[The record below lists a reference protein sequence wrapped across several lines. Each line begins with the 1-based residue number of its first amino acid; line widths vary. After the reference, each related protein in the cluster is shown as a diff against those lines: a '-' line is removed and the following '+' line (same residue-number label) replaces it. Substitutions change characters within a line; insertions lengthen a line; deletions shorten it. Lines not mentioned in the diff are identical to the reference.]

1 MAQIVGLDIGSYS
14 IKVVRIEARR
24 GEFDVIGYE
33 EEILGPSTENGVG
46 VPLEDRQ
53 AEALVRLKEAG
64 HLEADMFVTGLG
76 GDMASIRT
84 LAFPFSDAKKIE
96 LALPFELDSEIPFDL
111 EDIVYSWTI
120 LGPKRN
126 RQIEVSGEV
135 RPPETEVLVA
145 FAKREAVE
153 NHLLLLDEVGIDP
166 RHVEFDALAL
176 DDLYEG
182 VFRARIEA
190 ELNQGPA
197 MTPGGTLVEAG
208 PDAAEPAIAM
218 VDIGHRRTSVC
229 IVTADRVI
237 SAHTVLHGGADST
250 RALAREFG
258 ISVDEAERGK
268 RKEAF
273 VEVLGATAQFPEQRK
288 ISDIL
293 KRAYAPIV
301 RRLRQTF
308 QASMSSSRVRVVK
321 VVLTGGGSRILN
333 LDRHLAETLN
343 VKVERGRDI
352 ATRLGSALPPMAA
365 SEQGDV
371 PEAACALAYALSAH
385 YGEKTRARIDFRT
398 GEFAWKG
405 NFDFVRD
412 RAAALGAWAAV
423 LLVTFLVGTG
433 VQVWMLS
440 NESDRLTG
448 RLAAACKSITGQ
460 DLTSMLQCEAMIR
473 ERISGQAGFQI
484 PDRSAADHYLEVSR
498 RIPKQDIIDRKV
510 TELEVTEDRVRLKAE
525 TVDFDAVDKIVA
537 GLQDGVCFSE
547 VEKGKARNSQERV
560 EFQVTIK
567 LDCQAAKGKP
577 LPESQQVDLSAAKAK
592 AKARP
597 ATTTSAATEKKPGDD
612 KRAEARAKREA
623 DRKARLE
630 KLEQRRKDLAEK
642 RGSDEPRRLSVEEA
656 RDKRAEKKERIRE
669 QQRRFRELRNNGINP
684 GREVG
689 SREIQPNLPNR
700 LKPMRSRDGKLP
712 LPMPPK
718 TPKGD
723 E

>member
-1 MAQIVGLDIGSYS
+1 MAQIIGLDIGSYS
-14 IKVVRIEARR
+14 IKAVRIEARR
-24 GEFDVIGYE
+24 GEFDVVGYE
-33 EEILGPSTENGVG
+33 EEILGPATENGVG

-53 AEALVRLKEAG
+53 HEALVRLKEAG
-64 HLEADMFVTGLG
+64 HLEADLFVTGLG

-84 LAFPFSDAKKIE
+84 LAFPFADPKKIE
-96 LALPFELDSEIPFDL
+96 LSLPFELDNEIPFDL

-120 LGPKRN
+120 LGPKRT
-126 RQIEVSGEV
+126 RQLDLSGEV

-153 NHLLLLDEVGIDP
+153 SHLLLLEEVGIDP

-197 MTPGGTLVEAG
+197 VTPGGTLVEAG
-208 PDAAEPAIAM
+208 PDAAEPAVAM

-229 IVTADRVI
+229 IVTAERVV

-250 RALAREFG
+250 RALARAFG
-258 ISVDEAERGK
+258 IPADEAERGK

-293 KRAYAPIV
+293 KKAYAPIV

-308 QASMSSSRVRVVK
+308 QASMSNARVRVVK
-321 VVLTGGGSRILN
+321 VILTGGGSRILN
-333 LDRHLAETLN
+333 LDRHLSESLN

-352 ATRLGSALPPMAA
+352 ATRLGSALPPMST

-385 YGEKTRARIDFRT
+385 YGDKTRARIDFRA

-412 RAAALGAWAAV
+412 RAASIGAWAAV

-448 RLAAACKSITGQ
+448 RLAEACKSITGQ
-460 DLTSMLQCEAMIR
+460 DLTSILQCEAMIR

-484 PDRSAADHYLEVSR
+484 PERSAADHYLEVSR
-498 RIPKQDIIDRKV
+498 RIPKQDILDRKV
-510 TELEVTEDRVRLKAE
+510 IEFEATEDRIRLKAQ

-560 EFQVTIK
+560 EFQVTVK

-577 LPESQQVDLSAAKAK
+577 LPEAQKIDLTAAKAA
-592 AKARP
+592 AKVRP
-597 ATTTSAATEKKPGDD
+597 ATKAPEDD
-612 KRAEARAKREA
+612 PRAKREA
-623 DRKARLE
+623 DRKERLE
-630 KLEQRRKDLAEK
+630 KIEARRKELAK
-642 RGSDEPRRLSVEEA
+642 QRASDEPPRRLSVEEA
-656 RDKRAEKKERIRE
+656 RKKRADKKERIRE
-669 QQRRFRELRNNGINP
+669 QQRRFRELRGSGVNP
-684 GREVG
+684 GREIG
-689 SREIQPNLPNR
+689 TRELRPNIPNR
-700 LKPMRSRDGKLP
+700 LKPMRSRDGR
-712 LPMPPK
+712 MPIPPA
-718 TPKGD
+718 PKGG